1 MISKSANVILF
12 TMRVHNSKLD
22 GSIAITRDIFWV
34 GFVEETTLLQCNPY
48 LLIDEQDAVLFDP
61 GSIPDFPRVMRK
73 VIDLIDPHDINWI
86 VVSHQDPDVCGSL
99 AVVEDVIDNPNLKIA
114 AHTNTVRLIQHLG
127 LRSEFYAVDRNN
139 NRLTLRNGREFD
151 FVFLPYCHS
160 PGAIA
165 TYDRKT
171 RALFSGDFFGALSKS
186 ADLFSTEGFPETLNS
201 FHQAYMPSN
210 AVVRAGLR
218 RLEKFKI
225 DMILPQHGSVIEG
238 ENTIKAIKHLESL
251 PCGVDLFEEG
261 AGNA

>member
-1 MISKSANVILF
+1 
-12 TMRVHNSKLD
+12 MRRSTAMPAEDTRLD

-48 LLIDEQDAVLFDP
+48 LLIDEHDAILFDP

-73 VIDLIDPHDINWI
+73 VIDLVDPHHITWI

-99 AVVEDVIDNPNLKIA
+99 AVVEDVIDNPNLRIA
-114 AHTNTVRLIQHLG
+114 AHSNTIRLIQHLG

-139 NRLTLRNGREFD
+139 YRLTLRSGREFT
-151 FVFLPYCHS
+151 FVFLPYLHS

-165 TYDRKT
+165 TYDKKT
-171 RALFSGDFFGALSKS
+171 HALFSGDFFGALSKS

-210 AVVRAGLR
+210 VVVRAGLK
-218 RLEKFKI
+218 RLEKLKI
-225 DMILPQHGSVIEG
+225 NMILPQHGSVIEG
-238 ENTIKAIKHLESL
+238 ENTVAAFKHLENL
-251 PCGVDLFEEG
+251 PCGVDLIAEDT
-261 AGNA
+261 GNA